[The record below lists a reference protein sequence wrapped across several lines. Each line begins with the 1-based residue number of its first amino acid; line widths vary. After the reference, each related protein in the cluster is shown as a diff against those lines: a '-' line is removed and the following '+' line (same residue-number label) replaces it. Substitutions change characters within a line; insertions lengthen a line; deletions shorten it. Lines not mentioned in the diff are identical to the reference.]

1 MSSAQINLL
10 LEGTLFTIFIA
21 LGGAALALVISFAVG
36 LARVSESKPLRT
48 IGFLYVEIFRGAP
61 VMVLAFWFIYAL
73 PALGWQ
79 LVPVWAGMLAV
90 GLNIAAYAAEVVR
103 GAIQAVPA
111 GQIEAATALNLSRAQ
126 RNRRVVI
133 PQALVAM
140 IPPFSNN
147 LIELMKATAVVSV
160 VAIPELT
167 FSGQLIR
174 VGTGNSAAVFGG
186 LLIGY
191 GVIAVLFTTAMR
203 MVERRSA
210 RSVGREPAPGIWLSM
225 SKTPAGGGHA

>member
-1 MSSAQINLL
+1 MSSAQVNLL
-10 LEGTLFTIFIA
+10 LEGTLFTIVIA
-21 LGGAALALVISFAVG
+21 LGGAALGLVVGFAAG
-36 LARVSESKPLRT
+36 LARTSESKALRA

-61 VMVLAFWFIYAL
+61 VLVLAFWFIYAL

-79 LVPVWAGMLAV
+79 LVPMWAGMLAV

-103 GAIQAVPA
+103 GAIRAVPV
-111 GQIEAATALNLSRAQ
+111 GQTEAAIALNLSRAQ
-126 RNRRVVI
+126 RNRRVII

-167 FSGQLIR
+167 FSAQLIR
-174 VGTGNSAAVFGG
+174 IGTGNTAAVFGG

-191 GVIAVLFTTAMR
+191 GVIAVLFTVVMR
-203 MVERRSA
+203 TVERRSA
-210 RSVGREPAPGIWLSM
+210 RSVGREPAPGFWLAIRRRPEVS
-225 SKTPAGGGHA
+225 A

>member
-1 MSSAQINLL
+1 MSSAQVNLL
-10 LEGTLFTIFIA
+10 LEGTLFTIVIA
-21 LGGAALALVISFAVG
+21 LGGAALVLVVGFAAG
-36 LARVSESKPLRT
+36 LARTSESKALRA

-61 VMVLAFWFIYAL
+61 VLVLAFWFIYAL

-79 LVPVWAGMLAV
+79 LVPMWAGMLAV

-103 GAIQAVPA
+103 GAIRAVPV
-111 GQIEAATALNLSRAQ
+111 GQTEAAIALNLSRAQ
-126 RNRRVVI
+126 RNRRVII

-167 FSGQLIR
+167 FSAQLIR
-174 VGTGNSAAVFGG
+174 IGTGNTAAVFGG

-191 GVIAVLFTTAMR
+191 GVIAVLFTVVMR
-203 MVERRSA
+203 TVERRSA
-210 RSVGREPAPGIWLSM
+210 RSVGREPAPGFWLAIRRRPEVS
-225 SKTPAGGGHA
+225 A

>member
-10 LEGTLFTIFIA
+10 LEGALFTIVIA
-21 LGGAALALVISFAVG
+21 LGGAALGLVVGFAAG
-36 LARVSESKPLRT
+36 LARVSESKALRT
-48 IGFLYVEIFRGAP
+48 IGFLYVELFRGAP
-61 VMVLAFWFIYAL
+61 VLVLAFWFIYAL

-79 LVPVWAGMLAV
+79 LVPAWAGMLAV

-111 GQIEAATALNLSRAQ
+111 GQTEAATALNFSRAQ
-126 RNRRVVI
+126 RNRRVVV

-191 GVIAVLFTTAMR
+191 GVIAVIFTAVMR

-210 RSVGREPAPGIWLSM
+210 RSVGREPAPGLWLSM
-225 SKTPAGGGHA
+225 SKSPAGGGQS

>member
-1 MSSAQINLL
+1 MSSAQVNLL
-10 LEGTLFTIFIA
+10 LEGTLFTIVIA
-21 LGGAALALVISFAVG
+21 LGGAALGLVVGFAAG
-36 LARVSESKPLRT
+36 LARTSESKALRA

-61 VMVLAFWFIYAL
+61 VLVLAFWFIYAL

-79 LVPVWAGMLAV
+79 LVPMWAGMLAV

-103 GAIQAVPA
+103 GAIRAVPV
-111 GQIEAATALNLSRAQ
+111 GQTEAAIALNLSRAQ
-126 RNRRVVI
+126 RNRRVII

-167 FSGQLIR
+167 FSAQLIR
-174 VGTGNSAAVFGG
+174 IGTGNTAAVFGG

-191 GVIAVLFTTAMR
+191 GVIAVLFTVVMR

-210 RSVGREPAPGIWLSM
+210 RSMGREPAPGFWLAIRRRPEVS
-225 SKTPAGGGHA
+225 A